1 MDQEDNPLLNIDLS
15 DSSDQEPDKAQKK
28 ADRTAQTEDEFQ
40 FVKGMYRVRVENG
53 NIHERLD
60 LPLRPDTN
68 KMHTQDVIHAV
79 EELYFH
85 RTFQQAIDLVN
96 SALDGPDGAASV
108 DNDSRQLLE
117 TYREKCQR
125 RLTVPTQRS

>member
-15 DSSDQEPDKAQKK
+15 DSSDQESDKAQKK

-40 FVKGMYRVRVENG
+40 FVKGMYRARVENG

-68 KMHTQDVIHAV
+68 KMRTQDVIHAV

-85 RTFQQAIDLVN
+85 RTFQQAIDLVDR
-96 SALDGPDGAASV
+96 ALDGPDGAASV

-125 RLTVPTQRS
+125 RLNAPTQRG